1 MGDAVTDAERKAYA
15 EELVLACRKKDIGAI
30 AITDHHD
37 FVFFPYVKK
46 AAEEELDDAGK
57 PVPEEGR
64 IVVFPGIEITLTS
77 PNCQVILILDA
88 DFPENLF
95 ESVLTTLAISRGG
108 FACLACR

>member
-1 MGDAVTDAERKAYA
+1 
-15 EELVLACRKKDIGAI
+15 LFFLALKS
-30 AITDHHD
+30 
-37 FVFFPYVKK
+37 P
-46 AAEEELDDAGK
+46 
-57 PVPEEGR
+57 
-64 IVVFPGIEITLTS
+64 LTS